1 MGPTAKIPIVFQ
13 WPVWPLINP
22 QTKGFS
28 DRRCQRISVSQTIW
42 RGAVDWAEPRRSGL
56 ARVIPAVL
64 GSRVVR
70 RVDRPVCGK
79 MVWGREIDIDQ
90 QGRAVIGM
98 VCLTTNLHETKRQTN
113 AVGCWHSRSGTLG

>member
-1 MGPTAKIPIVFQ
+1 M
-13 WPVWPLINP
+13 
-22 QTKGFS
+22 TKGFS
-28 DRRCQRISVSQTIW
+28 DRNRSVNVGIANHLE
-42 RGAVDWAEPRRSGL
+42 GAVDWAEPRRSGL

-70 RVDRPVCGK
+70 RVDRPVFGK

-90 QGRAVIGM
+90 QGRAVTGM
-98 VCLTTNLHETKRQTN
+98 VCLTTNLHETKRQRN